1 MSEQLFSC
9 VLIGGNTLLVECG
22 EVLLQKGHRI
32 LAVATDVPRI
42 IQWCDKHE
50 IPVHS
55 AKGKIEKKLKDY
67 DFDFLFAITHLAIL
81 SEAVLQLPRK
91 AAVNFHDGPLPEMA
105 GLNTPAWGLLEGAKS
120 WGITWHYITAGIDE
134 GDVVAERRFE
144 ISANETSLSLNTKN
158 FEAAL
163 ETFPVL
169 VDQLAEDRAEPRA
182 QRGERRLILGSDRPQ
197 GALFLDWGQS
207 ADALEQLVRATYF
220 GPYENPFG
228 IPKLMFGEWM
238 YGVTGAKAI
247 EEASHAVAGT
257 VLAVDDEGIVVACEE
272 GQIQLSGF
280 VTLAGEERSPA
291 HLADEARI
299 REGAVLD
306 PISAADR
313 EALTEKN
320 QAYAKTEALWV
331 NRLEQLEPADLPY
344 LTDHV
349 DMPKFQA
356 VDLAVPS
363 DLKSKFA
370 DAHFGDLLTAAFAV
384 YLGRLSGKDRFHLT
398 FRHPEIAPEQLPVT
412 KIWSHQ
418 VPLEI
423 QLKPTQSFAANL
435 QSIIKECARVR
446 KRGTYLL
453 DTIGR
458 YPQLSAQQKLR
469 EGHLTPIAV
478 KHVANPATSQPLPGS
493 LITLAVNEDGGNC
506 RLHYDSR
513 AIAAHA
519 LQRLTQ
525 QWQAMLDHL
534 VREPNAVVAALD
546 LLGSDEKQRL
556 LEGLNATQVAL
567 EGATCI
573 HKLFEAQVAKQ
584 PDLPAV
590 VFEDQRLSYR
600 ELDQK
605 ANQLAHHLQTL
616 GVTADTL
623 VGVYVERSLDLSV
636 ATMAILKAG
645 GAYVPLDPNYPKDR
659 IAYMIEDSRVG
670 IIITQA
676 ALAANLPS
684 EAAAKIVTVDTDW
697 AQVATLPQHAPE
709 AAANDSQLAYTI
721 YTSGS
726 TGNPKGV
733 LVPHRTAANFFVG
746 MDQHIERGA
755 EQPAWLAVTSLSFDI
770 SVLEL
775 FYTLTRGYKVVLY
788 LDRDREGKQVV
799 KNTRGMDFGL
809 FYWGND
815 DGEGPAKYQL
825 LLEGAKFAD
834 RNGFQSV
841 WTPERHFH
849 AFGGPYPNPAVTG
862 AAVAGCTQNISVRSG
877 SCVLPLHHPIRVA
890 EEWAVIDNMT
900 NGRVGM
906 AFASGWQPDDFVIRP
921 ENYKDNKAV
930 MARDIETVRRLWR
943 GEKVAFPGALDN
955 QVEVV
960 TQPRPVQKELPVW
973 ITTAGNPQTWEMA
986 GSMGANLL
994 THLLGQ
1000 SIEEVAEKVVLYRKA
1015 RAAAGH
1021 DPDTGIVTL
1030 MLHTFVGDSD
1040 EEVREA
1046 VRQPMKD
1053 YLASSVNLVRS
1064 YAWAFPAFK
1073 RPMGAETPA
1082 DVDLQSLSEEEL
1094 DGILD
1099 FAFLRYYET
1108 SGLFGTP
1115 DMCIEMI
1122 DQLKAVGVDDIA
1134 CLIDFGLDSERVLKH
1149 LPLLA
1154 EVRARA
1160 NANIVGEDDGDG
1172 EAGQVD
1178 YGFAAQVMRESI
1190 THFQC
1195 TPSMARMLSMQES
1208 AQNALQKVQHWMIG
1222 GEAFPV
1228 SLGKDLRA
1236 FFAGKITN
1244 MYGPTETTIWSSVWH
1259 LPQQVDHITIGRP
1272 IANTQLYVLDR
1283 HKQPVPV
1290 GIPGEL
1296 YIGGEGVV
1304 RGYHLRPELTAERFV
1319 ENPFRAGERMY
1330 RTGDLVRWREDGEID
1345 FLGRIDHQVKI
1356 RGYRIELGE
1365 IEARLNSHAAIWE
1378 GVVTARKDESETYY
1392 LAAYVVAHNEQPSEQ
1407 SVREHLRSTLPEYMV
1422 PTAYAFLDAMPKT
1435 PNGKIDRKRLPDP
1448 YQLKPQ
1454 RKAAF
1459 VAPEGEVESV
1469 LASVWQTVLGREQV
1483 GIDDNFFDIGGH
1495 SLLVVRVHRELDG
1508 KLPKPLQLTDLY
1520 RFPTIRALV
1529 KHIESSDSGENL
1541 KQSQDRAAR
1550 RRAARGGRR
1559 RR

>member
-1 MSEQLFSC
+1 MVVQNFSC

-32 LAVATDVPRI
+32 EMVATDVPRI
-42 IQWCDKHE
+42 MQWCDKHE
-50 IPVHS
+50 IPVIS
-55 AKGKIEKKLKDY
+55 AKGKLETKLADVTFDY
-67 DFDFLFAITHLAIL
+67 LFAITHLSIL
-81 SEAVLQLPRK
+81 PESVIQLPRK

-105 GLNTPAWGLLEGAKS
+105 GLNTPAWGLLEGAAG
-120 WGITWHYITAGIDE
+120 WGITWHYITSGIDE
-134 GDVVAERRFE
+134 GDILAERRFE
-144 ISANETSLSLNTKN
+144 IAPDETSLSLNTKN

-169 VDQLAEDRAEPRA
+169 VDQLAEDRPQPRA

-197 GALFLDWGQS
+197 GALFLDWEKP
-207 ADALEQLVRATYF
+207 AHELEQLVRATYF

-228 IPKLMFGEWM
+228 IPKIMYGEWL
-238 YGVTGAKAI
+238 YTVGGAKAS
-247 EEASHAVAGT
+247 EEYNSARAGT
-257 VLAVDDEGIVVACEE
+257 ILDIDEEGITVACGE
-272 GQIQLSGF
+272 GQIRLSSF
-280 VTLAGEERSPA
+280 ATLYGEDRSPA
-291 HLADEARI
+291 QLADEARLQ
-299 REGAVLD
+299 EGSTFDALA
-306 PISAADR
+306 PGDR
-313 EALTEKN
+313 EALSEKN
-320 QAYAKTEALWV
+320 ETFAKTEAFWV
-331 NRLEQLEPADLPY
+331 KRLERLEPADLPY
-344 LTDHV
+344 LIDHV
-349 DMPKFQA
+349 EMPKFES
-356 VDLAVPS
+356 VDLEIPA
-363 DLKSKFA
+363 DLKA
-370 DAHFGDLLTAAFAV
+370 QFGDTSFGDVLTAAFAA
-384 YLGRLSGKDRFHLT
+384 YLGRMSNKDQFHLT
-398 FRHPEIAPEQLPVT
+398 FRHPGIAPEQLPLT
-412 KIWSHQ
+412 KVWFHQ
-418 VPLEI
+418 VPLQV
-423 QLKPTQSFAANL
+423 QLNPGQSFKANL
-435 QSIIKECARVR
+435 ERLVKERARTC
-446 KRGTYLL
+446 KRGTFLV

-458 YPQLSAQQKLR
+458 YPQLTAQEKLR
-469 EGHLTPIAV
+469 RGHLTPISV
-478 KHVANPATSQPLPGS
+478 KIVPDPQKSKPLPGT
-493 LITLAVNEDGGNC
+493 LMTLALNEQDGRC

-513 AIAAHA
+513 AISSKS
-519 LQRLTQ
+519 LERMTQ
-525 QWQAMLDHL
+525 QWQAMLKHIARD
-534 VREPNAVVAALD
+534 AACTVATLD
-546 LLGSDEKQRL
+546 ILGEAEKKRL
-556 LEGLNATQVAL
+556 LESLNATEQPLA
-567 EGATCI
+567 GPTCI
-573 HKLFEAQVAKQ
+573 HKLFEAQVEQA
-584 PDLPAV
+584 PEATAV

-600 ELDQK
+600 ELDTK
-605 ANQLAHHLQTL
+605 ANQLAHHLIEM
-616 GVTADTL
+616 GVQSDTL

-636 ATMAILKAG
+636 ATMGILKAG

-659 IAYMIEDSRVG
+659 IAYMIEDSKVQ
-670 IIITQA
+670 IIVTQA
-676 ALAANLPS
+676 ELAANLPES
-684 EAAAKIVTVDTDW
+684 NAAKVCVDKDW
-697 AQVATLPQHAPE
+697 PTIEAKAKTAPSL
-709 AAANDSQLAYTI
+709 AANDAQLAYTI

-733 LVPHRTAANFFVG
+733 LVPHRTVANFFVG
-746 MDQHIERGA
+746 MDAHIDRGS
-755 EQPAWLAVTSLSFDI
+755 EQPSWLAVTSLSFDI

-775 FYTLTRGYKVVLY
+775 FYTLTRGFKVVIY
-788 LDRDREGKQVV
+788 LDRDREGKQVQ

-815 DGEGPAKYQL
+815 DGDGPAKYRL

-862 AAVAGCTQNISVRSG
+862 AAVAGCTENIAVRSG

-900 NGRVGM
+900 NGRVGL

-960 TQPRPVQKELPVW
+960 TQPRPVQKELPFW
-973 ITTAGNPQTWEMA
+973 ITTAGNPKTWEMA

-1000 SIEEVAEKVVLYRKA
+1000 SVDEVAEKIKIYRKA
-1015 RAAAGH
+1015 REEAGF
-1021 DPDTGIVTL
+1021 DPETGIVTL
-1030 MLHTFVGDSD
+1030 MLHSFVGDSD
-1040 EEVREA
+1040 EQVREA

-1108 SGLFGTP
+1108 SGLFGTV
-1115 DMCIEMI
+1115 DMCLEMV
-1122 DQLKAVGVDDIA
+1122 DKLKAIGVDDIA
-1134 CLIDFGLDSERVLKH
+1134 CLIDFGLDSDRVLEH
-1149 LPLLA
+1149 LPYLA
-1154 EVRARA
+1154 EVRERT
-1160 NANIVGEDDGDG
+1160 NANIVSEQDGDA
-1172 EAGQVD
+1172 EDAD
-1178 YGFAAQVMRESI
+1178 YGFAAQVMREAV

-1195 TPSMARMLSMQES
+1195 TPSMARMLSMQDD
-1208 AQNALQKVQHWMIG
+1208 ARKAMQNVKHWMIG

-1228 SLGKDLRA
+1228 SLGQDLRG
-1236 FFAGKITN
+1236 FFHGKITN

-1259 LPQQVDHITIGRP
+1259 LPAQVDHITIGKP

-1283 HKQPVPV
+1283 HLQPVPV

-1296 YIGGEGVV
+1296 YIAGEGVV
-1304 RGYHLRPELTAERFV
+1304 RGYHLRPELTSERFV
-1319 ENPFRAGERMY
+1319 ENPFVQGARMY

-1365 IEARLNSHAAIWE
+1365 IEARLNSHEAVWE
-1378 GVVTARKDESETYY
+1378 GVVTARKDESETHY
-1392 LAAYVVAHNEQPSEQ
+1392 LAAYIVAHQDQPSEQ
-1407 SVREHLRSTLPEYMV
+1407 SIREHLRETLPEYMV

-1435 PNGKIDRKRLPDP
+1435 PNGKIDRKQLPDP

-1454 RKAAF
+1454 RKAAY
-1459 VAPEGEVESV
+1459 VAPEGEVESI
-1469 LASVWQTVLGREQV
+1469 LAEVWQFVLGRDQV

-1529 KHIESSDSGENL
+1529 RHIESSDSGENL